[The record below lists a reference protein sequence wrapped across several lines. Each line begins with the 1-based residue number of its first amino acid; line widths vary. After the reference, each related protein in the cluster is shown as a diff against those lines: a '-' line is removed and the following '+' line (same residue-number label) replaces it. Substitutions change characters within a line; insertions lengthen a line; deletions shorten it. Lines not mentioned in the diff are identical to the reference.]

1 MAKGAI
7 LYSGLSFL
15 SFHPSAYPQ
24 FGFSSELTW
33 LRILNMAMKVQKPDY
48 SAVTD
53 LDFRLYVLTIFNL
66 FAS

>member
-1 MAKGAI
+1 
-7 LYSGLSFL
+7 
-15 SFHPSAYPQ
+15 
-24 FGFSSELTW
+24 
-33 LRILNMAMKVQKPDY
+33 MAMKVQKPDY